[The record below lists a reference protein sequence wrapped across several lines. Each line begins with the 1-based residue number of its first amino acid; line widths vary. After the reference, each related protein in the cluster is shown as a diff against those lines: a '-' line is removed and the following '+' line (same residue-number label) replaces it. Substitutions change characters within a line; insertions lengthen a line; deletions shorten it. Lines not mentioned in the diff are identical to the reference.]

1 MREEISSGM
10 NELVEELEEMEWKEW
25 KEVFN
30 SMQNKFGFEGFLE
43 DQRSYWKMENMKESL
58 WKMKNENDF

>member
-1 MREEISSGM
+1 MRGEISKEIE
-10 NELVEELEEMEWKEW
+10 ELVEELEEW

-30 SMQNKFGFEGFLE
+30 SMQNKFGFGASLE
-43 DQRSYWKMENMKESL
+43 DQSLYWKIEKVKKSL